1 MAKGSVWI
9 SPNEN
14 KVITPK
20 SPIDNAHP
28 NPIQKDTTGKILG
41 NIIIL
46 NRLNP
51 VILKLSDNFPTSDET
66 LFIAGNKAR
75 KIKGNDIVAFI
86 KITKIGVNISRFIN
100 GLRIK
105 KIPVP
110 ITIGEVAKINMLK
123 ISTYLEKK
131 AEYIKKF
138 AIDKAIQTPKIPENN
153 AIINEFKAAKYILGG
168 KINNP
173 QKPLKKRKK
182 IGNIKKNIVSN
193 IQNQSNKFFFK
204 FK

>member
-28 NPIQKDTTGKILG
+28 NPIQKDITGKILG

-131 AEYIKKF
+131 AEYIKKL

-153 AIINEFKAAKYILGG
+153 AIIN
-168 KINNP
+168 
-173 QKPLKKRKK
+173 
-182 IGNIKKNIVSN
+182 
-193 IQNQSNKFFFK
+193 
-204 FK
+204 

>member
-1 MAKGSVWI
+1 
-9 SPNEN
+9 
-14 KVITPK
+14 
-20 SPIDNAHP
+20 
-28 NPIQKDTTGKILG
+28 
-41 NIIIL
+41 
-46 NRLNP
+46 
-51 VILKLSDNFPTSDET
+51 

-131 AEYIKKF
+131 AEHIKRL